1 MTAERKAPKHSLKNW
16 HFKPDRTPSSTTA
29 SGAYHE
35 HTHTQPSGE
44 RTMKVLIF
52 AVLIYLGLSALSA
65 SDLGTENTKPEVMG
79 DEPTAVTGY

>member
-1 MTAERKAPKHSLKNW
+1 
-16 HFKPDRTPSSTTA
+16 
-29 SGAYHE
+29 
-35 HTHTQPSGE
+35 
-44 RTMKVLIF
+44 MKVLIF